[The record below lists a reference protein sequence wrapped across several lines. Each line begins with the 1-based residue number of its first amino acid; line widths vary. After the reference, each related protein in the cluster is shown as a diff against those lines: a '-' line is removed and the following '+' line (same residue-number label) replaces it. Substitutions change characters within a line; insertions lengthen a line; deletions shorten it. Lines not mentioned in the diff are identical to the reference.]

1 MADILQA
8 IIWNWYS
15 SLKKVEFWF
24 KFHSPVK
31 NRSCSES
38 TRCCVQCVIPL
49 IWYPSVFLTDGSE
62 SSGWDFGNNNGRRKC
77 VFEILR
83 LAFEIGL
90 QPVKQFAQSWN
101 LPCCQ
106 CTETCSYISSI
117 QNDIRTTHWQ
127 LFIHYM
133 KSKSLPRWILWY
145 IYIVGEREPSWAD
158 AQTKF
163 RTLSKGFSGICP

>member
-62 SSGWDFGNNNGRRKC
+62 SSGWDFGNNNGRRK
-77 VFEILR
+77 VSLR
-83 LAFEIGL
+83 FWGWRSKLGSNPWSNSLRVGIYHAASARRHVLIFPQYKMISERHTDS
-90 QPVKQFAQSWN
+90 F
-101 LPCCQ
+101 
-106 CTETCSYISSI
+106 SSI
-117 QNDIRTTHWQ
+117 TWNQNH
-127 LFIHYM
+127 
-133 KSKSLPRWILWY
+133 
-145 IYIVGEREPSWAD
+145 
-158 AQTKF
+158 F
-163 RTLSKGFSGICP
+163 RDEYYGTYTLLVKESQVELMRKQNSAL